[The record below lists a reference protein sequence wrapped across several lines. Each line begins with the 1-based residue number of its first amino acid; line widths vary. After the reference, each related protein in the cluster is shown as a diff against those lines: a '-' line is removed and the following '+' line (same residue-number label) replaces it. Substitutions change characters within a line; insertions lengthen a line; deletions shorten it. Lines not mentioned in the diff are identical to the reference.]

1 MLQMILRDI
10 IEKSSHQYNFCI
22 SFFYTVALDA
32 SSQMDKHLTGPG
44 TKSYV
49 KALHANY
56 WNPVKGNLMAYSSS
70 SNYCQYKMFR

>member
-1 MLQMILRDI
+1 MQMILRDI
-10 IEKSSHQYNFCI
+10 IEESSHPYTFCI
-22 SFFYTVALDA
+22 SFFNTVALDA
-32 SSQMDKHLTGPG
+32 SSQRDKHLTGPG

-70 SNYCQYKMFR
+70 SNYSQFKMLR